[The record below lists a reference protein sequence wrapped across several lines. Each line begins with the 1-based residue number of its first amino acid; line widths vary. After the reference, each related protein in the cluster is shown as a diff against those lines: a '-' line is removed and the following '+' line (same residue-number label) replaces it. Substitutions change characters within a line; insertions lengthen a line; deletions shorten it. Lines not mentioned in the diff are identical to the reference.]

1 MPCCREDDFYAEIT
15 THQSVSPFRKKWLAS
30 TPAVP
35 NRKQRLRVVI
45 NSFPKSL
52 NEAQWFEEEIC
63 PIAAI
68 VYVDLEAEKAMQ
80 RTNIRA
86 YSAVRSGH
94 KLFAKDNS
102 DLIKQF
108 RERGNILEVRANT
121 GSGTPC

>member
-1 MPCCREDDFYAEIT
+1 
-15 THQSVSPFRKKWLAS
+15 
-30 TPAVP
+30 
-35 NRKQRLRVVI
+35 VVI